1 MADSRTGKWVSI
13 ILLLAVV
20 ATAGWFA
27 WTYLQEPALPEGF
40 ASGNGRIEA
49 TETDIATRLPGRLL
63 EVLVEEGDMVV
74 AGQVLGRMDT
84 KSLEAQLK
92 EAEARVEQ
100 ARREHDQA
108 AALVRQRKS
117 ECTLAQKELK
127 RSRSIYAKDSSII
140 SQDKLDRDVAA
151 AEVAEAMCT
160 AAEAQLAKAEATIN
174 VAIAEVERVRVE
186 LDDSVLKAPGNG
198 RVLYK
203 LAEPGEVLP
212 AGGKVLTLLD
222 LSDVYM
228 TLFLPARQ
236 AGRVA
241 IGAEARII
249 FDAAPELVIPASV
262 SFVSPRA
269 QFTPK
274 EVETRSE
281 REKLMFRLKVR
292 IAPELLQQHIEKVK
306 TGVPGVAYV
315 RLDQTAAWP
324 GYLHARLPDD

>member
-1 MADSRTGKWVSI
+1 MANRHTGKWISTF
-13 ILLLAVV
+13 LLLLITAV
-20 ATAGWFA
+20 AGWFA
-27 WTYLQEPALPEGF
+27 WQSLREPLLPGGF

-49 TETDIATRLPGRLL
+49 TETDIATKLPGRLL
-63 EVLVEEGDMVV
+63 EVLAEEGDMVV

-84 KSLEAQLK
+84 KSLDAQLK

-117 ECTLAQKELK
+117 ECALAQKELK
-127 RSRSIYAKDSSII
+127 RSRSIYAKDRSII
-140 SQDKLDRDVAA
+140 SQDKIDRDTAS
-151 AEVAEAMCT
+151 AEVAEAVCS
-160 AAEAQLAKAEATIN
+160 AAEAQLAMAEAMIN

-186 LDDSVLKAPGNG
+186 LDDSVLKAPASG
-198 RVLYK
+198 RVLYR

-212 AGGKVLTLLD
+212 AGGKVLTILD

-228 TLFLPARQ
+228 TIFLPARQ

-241 IGAEARII
+241 IGAEARIV
-249 FDAAPELVIPASV
+249 FDAAPDLVIPASV
-262 SFVSPRA
+262 SFVAPRA

-274 EVETRSE
+274 EVETRTE
-281 REKLMFRLKVR
+281 REKLMFRIKVR
-292 IAPELLQQHIEKVK
+292 IAPELLQQYIEKVK

-324 GYLHARLPDD
+324 VHLHVRLPDD

>member
-1 MADSRTGKWVSI
+1 MTDSHTGKLVSI
-13 ILLLAVV
+13 IIFLAIMVIV
-20 ATAGWFA
+20 GWFA
-27 WTYLQEPALPEGF
+27 WKYLQEPALPEGF

-49 TETDIATRLPGRLL
+49 TETDIATKLPGRLV
-63 EVLVEEGDMVV
+63 EVLAEEGDMVV

-108 AALVRQRKS
+108 AAVIRQRKS
-117 ECTLAQKELK
+117 ECALAQKELK
-127 RSRSIYAKDSSII
+127 RSRAMYGKDRGII

-151 AEVAEAMCT
+151 AEVAEAVCT
-160 AAEAQLAKAEATIN
+160 AAEAQFAKAEAMIN
-174 VAIAEVERVRVE
+174 VAIAEVDRVRVE
-186 LDDSVLKAPGNG
+186 LDDSVLKAPASG

-212 AGGKVLTLLD
+212 AGGKVLTILD
-222 LSDVYM
+222 LSDAYM
-228 TLFLPARQ
+228 TIFLPARQ
-236 AGRVA
+236 AGMVA

-249 FDAAPELVIPASV
+249 FDAAPDLVIPASI
-262 SFVSPRA
+262 SFVAPRA

-274 EVETRSE
+274 EVETRTE
-281 REKLMFRLKVR
+281 REKLMFRIKVR
-292 IAPELLQQHIEKVK
+292 IAPELLQQHIDKVK

-315 RLDQTAAWP
+315 RLDQMAAWP
-324 GYLHARLPDD
+324 IHLHVRLPDD

>member
-1 MADSRTGKWVSI
+1 
-13 ILLLAVV
+13 
-20 ATAGWFA
+20 
-27 WTYLQEPALPEGF
+27 
-40 ASGNGRIEA
+40 
-49 TETDIATRLPGRLL
+49 
-63 EVLVEEGDMVV
+63 
-74 AGQVLGRMDT
+74 
-84 KSLEAQLK
+84 
-92 EAEARVEQ
+92 
-100 ARREHDQA
+100 
-108 AALVRQRKS
+108 
-117 ECTLAQKELK
+117 
-127 RSRSIYAKDSSII
+127 
-140 SQDKLDRDVAA
+140 
-151 AEVAEAMCT
+151 
-160 AAEAQLAKAEATIN
+160 
-174 VAIAEVERVRVE
+174 
-186 LDDSVLKAPGNG
+186 
-198 RVLYK
+198 
-203 LAEPGEVLP
+203 
-212 AGGKVLTLLD
+212 
-222 LSDVYM
+222 M

>member
-1 MADSRTGKWVSI
+1 MAASRTGKWAGM
-13 ILLLAVV
+13 ILLLVII
-20 ATAGWFA
+20 ATGGWFA
-27 WTYLQEPALPEGF
+27 WQNLREPLLPEGF

-49 TETDIATRLPGRLL
+49 TETDIATKLPGRLL
-63 EVLVEEGDMVV
+63 EVLVGEGDMVA

-117 ECTLAQKELK
+117 ECALAQKDLK
-127 RSRSIYAKDSSII
+127 RSRTMYGKDSGII
-140 SQDKLDRDVAA
+140 SQEKLDRDVAA
-151 AEVAEAMCT
+151 AEVAEAMCA
-160 AAEAQLAKAEATIN
+160 AAEAQLAKVEAMIN

-186 LDDSVLKAPGNG
+186 LDDSVLRTPGNG

-203 LAEPGEVLP
+203 LAEPGEVLS
-212 AGGKVLTLLD
+212 AGGKVLTILD

-236 AGRVA
+236 AGRAA

-249 FDAAPELVIPASV
+249 FDAAPDLVIPASI
-262 SFVSPRA
+262 SFVAPRA

-274 EVETRSE
+274 EVETRTE
-281 REKLMFRLKVR
+281 REKLMFRIKVR

-315 RLDQTAAWP
+315 RLDETAAWP
-324 GYLHARLPDD
+324 EFLHVRLPDD